1 MSNIGKSHIPDLV
14 SVIIPTFNRSNLV
27 VKAIDS
33 VLAQTYPNVEIIVID
48 DCSTDNTISVL
59 EKYGNKI
66 QFHRN
71 DVNSYVGFT
80 RNFGVS
86 IAKGEYIAFLDSDD
100 CWLPDK
106 LEVQISWMKINK
118 FDISVTS
125 FYTYHKNT
133 NSLTRKDRPYSSKLR
148 FIDILYGIYIAPGST
163 LVMKRDFFVSIGGYN
178 VSYRRLEDWDLLIRI
193 FLKNEQIG
201 FLKNPTAQI
210 FASNDYTVSNLKE
223 SSKKLFRENSKS
235 LWHAKWYYPIILIVG
250 LLFELFVANF
260 RSKRYIKAAG
270 YFIMLNFLCLFQHP
284 YFSIHTFAIKK
295 LFMKKLSNMVNV
307 EC

>member
-1 MSNIGKSHIPDLV
+1 MQDLV
-14 SVIIPTFNRSNLV
+14 SVIIPTFNRSELV

-33 VLAQTYPNVEIIVID
+33 VLNQTYPNIEVIVID

-66 QFHRN
+66 RYHRN

-80 RNFGVS
+80 RNYGVS
-86 IAKGEYIAFLDSDD
+86 LAKGEYIAFLDSDD
-100 CWLPDK
+100 CWLHNK

-125 FYTYHKNT
+125 FYTYNKNI
-133 NSLTRKDRPYSSKLR
+133 NSLARKDRRYASELR

-163 LVMKRDFFVSIGGYN
+163 LVMKREYFLSIEGYN

-193 FLKNEQIG
+193 FLKNGRIG

-210 FASNDYTVSNLKE
+210 YASNDYTVYNLKE
-223 SSKKLFRENSKS
+223 SSKKLFRENYKS
-235 LWHAKWYYPIILIVG
+235 LWQTKWFYPIILLVG
-250 LLFELFVANF
+250 LLFELFIVNF
-260 RSKRYIKAAG
+260 RSRRYIKAAG
-270 YFIMLNFLCLFQHP
+270 YFILLNILCLFQHP
-284 YFSIHTFAIKK
+284 YFSIHALAIKK
-295 LFMKKLSNMVNV
+295 LFIKKRSNMDNV
-307 EC
+307 DC